1 MPTDIWKFDD
11 AIKLLGKRRQLVIH
25 PPSPWFLER
34 CHRMDADSTKVLRR

>member
-25 PPSPWFLER
+25 RIQSAVMF
-34 CHRMDADSTKVLRR
+34 SV